1 MPGNIARAGGFCVS
15 AFAFLSGILAS
26 QVSIHSAGTVWSA
39 KVPNFVARFSASSL
53 FLLLAISAHC
63 VSAGAQQS
71 TPQQSTPQQTTPQ
84 QSTPQQSTPQQS
96 TPPESTPS
104 ITAPALDP
112 TPQSVPVF
120 ITDFELS
127 VSPAATAATQ
137 SASPS
142 STSARNRPA
151 TSRPLQTTPITP
163 AQPAP
168 RQPASVRNETD
179 PPNIQARRMIDFFN
193 LTLLQA
199 LQQNHF
205 NANRV
210 PTPTS
215 TQNLG
220 VLISGIFAE
229 DDPQNRVRRGLLGS
243 TAPGSKF
250 LLYVGVFNLSRPKQP
265 LYELAPVQNQDPR
278 YGPVIALNN
287 YIPLTK
293 FEVDKNPTEEE
304 VRKICAEIVAN
315 LVALL
320 SANPAAFSN

>member
-1 MPGNIARAGGFCVS
+1 
-15 AFAFLSGILAS
+15 
-26 QVSIHSAGTVWSA
+26 
-39 KVPNFVARFSASSL
+39 VPNFVARFSASSL
-53 FLLLAISAHC
+53 FLLLAISALC
-63 VSAGAQQS
+63 VSAG
-71 TPQQSTPQQTTPQ
+71 TQ

-96 TPPESTPS
+96 TAPESTPS

-112 TPQSVPVF
+112 APQSVPVF

-137 SASPS
+137 SATSPS
-142 STSARNRPA
+142 STSARNRPT

-168 RQPASVRNETD
+168 RQPASVRDETD

-210 PTPTS
+210 PGPTS

-229 DDPQNRVRRGLLGS
+229 ADPQNRVRRGLLGS

-278 YGPVIALNN
+278 YGPVITLNN

-293 FEVDKNPTEEE
+293 FEVDKNPTEED

-315 LVALL
+315 LAALL
-320 SANPAAFSN
+320 SANPAAFAN

>member
-1 MPGNIARAGGFCVS
+1 V
-15 AFAFLSGILAS
+15 
-26 QVSIHSAGTVWSA
+26 H
-39 KVPNFVARFSASSL
+39 VPNFVARFFSLSL
-53 FLLLAISAHC
+53 FLLLAISALC
-63 VSAGAQQS
+63 VSAGA
-71 TPQQSTPQQTTPQ
+71 
-84 QSTPQQSTPQQS
+84 QQSTPQQS

-112 TPQSVPVF
+112 SPQSVPVF

-137 SASPS
+137 SVASPS
-142 STSARNRPA
+142 STSARNRPT

-163 AQPAP
+163 DQPAP
-168 RQPASVRNETD
+168 PSRPASVRNETD

-210 PTPTS
+210 PTATS

-229 DDPQNRVRRGLLGS
+229 VDPQNRVRRGLLGS
-243 TAPGSKF
+243 TAPGAKF

-278 YGPVIALNN
+278 YGPLITLNN

-293 FEVDKNPTEEE
+293 FEIDKNPTEED
-304 VRKICAEIVAN
+304 VRKICAEIAAN

-320 SANPAAFSN
+320 NANPAAFSK